1 MEDLQNIKM
10 QRTIE
15 VLRLIQMGEAEIARG
30 KVMSVDQARAS
41 ITKARRK
48 RIDASTR
55 NGSQLSR
62 G

>member
-1 MEDLQNIKM
+1 MNDLQNTKM
-10 QRTIE
+10 QLVTE
-15 VLRLIQMGEAEIARG
+15 VLQLIQMGEMDVARG

-48 RIDASTR
+48 RTDASTR
-55 NGSQLSR
+55 NGSPLSR